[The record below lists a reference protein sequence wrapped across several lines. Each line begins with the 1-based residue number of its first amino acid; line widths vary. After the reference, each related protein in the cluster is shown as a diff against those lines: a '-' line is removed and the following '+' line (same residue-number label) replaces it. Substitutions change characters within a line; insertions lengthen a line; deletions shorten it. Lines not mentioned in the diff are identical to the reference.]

1 MIDFD
6 TALALILNEAHAL
19 PAESVALELAADR
32 VLASDLK
39 ARGDAPRAAVS
50 AMDGYAVCDADLA
63 TLPARL
69 PIAAVAFA
77 GRTDVPVLPAGTC
90 ARVFTGGPVPHG
102 ADRVV
107 IQEMVGRDGD
117 MALFETAPGPG
128 KHIRAAGSDFRA
140 GDTLLPAGTVLGF
153 RAMVAAA
160 AADVASLSVVRRPR
174 VVILGTG
181 DELAEPGRALET
193 PGSIPESVSFGVAGL
208 ARQCGA
214 EVVARRRLADAPETL
229 EAAARL
235 ALSESD
241 LVVVTGGASVGEK
254 DYARSMFTPFGLELI
269 FSKVAIKPGKPV
281 WFGRSRGAL
290 ILGLPGNPTSALV
303 TARLFMAPLV
313 AGLAGKDPAALLNW
327 RNMTLAA
334 PLKACGDRE
343 TFERGRLVGGGVAA
357 LAVQDSATQRA
368 LATADILI
376 RRRAGAP
383 ALEPG
388 DSALVLDF

>member
-6 TALALILNEAHAL
+6 TALALILAEARPL
-19 PAESVALELAADR
+19 PSETVALDAAAER
-32 VLASDLK
+32 VLAVDLR

-50 AMDGYAVCDADLA
+50 AMDGYAVRDADLA

-69 PIAAVAFA
+69 PIATVAFA
-77 GRTDVPVLPAGTC
+77 GRADVPSFPTGTC

-102 ADRVV
+102 ADRIVV
-107 IQEMVGRDGD
+107 QEIVGRDGD
-117 MALFETAPGPG
+117 LAMFEVMPGPG
-128 KHIRAAGSDFRA
+128 NNIRAAGSDFRA

-160 AADVASLSVVRRPR
+160 AADVANLSVVRRPR
-174 VVILGTG
+174 IVILGTG
-181 DELAEPGRALET
+181 DELAEPGQALET
-193 PGSIPESVSFGVAGL
+193 PGSIPESVSFGVAAL
-208 ARQCGA
+208 ARQCGG
-214 EVVARRRLADAPETL
+214 EVIDRRRLTDTPETL

-235 ALSESD
+235 ALSEAD

-281 WFGRSRGAL
+281 WFGRARGAL

-303 TARLFMAPLV
+303 TARLFLAPLV
-313 AGLAGKDPAALLNW
+313 AGLAGRDPAALLSW
-327 RNMTLAA
+327 RDMTLSA

-343 TFERGRLVGGGVAA
+343 TFERGRLFGGGVAG
-357 LAVQDSATQRA
+357 LAVQDSATQMA
-368 LATADILI
+368 LATADVLI
-376 RRRAGAP
+376 RRRAGA
-383 ALEPG
+383 AVLSAG

>member
-6 TALALILNEAHAL
+6 TAVALILNEARPL
-19 PAESVALELAADR
+19 PGEMVALDAAADR
-32 VLASDLK
+32 VLAADLK

-50 AMDGYAVCDADLA
+50 AMDGYAVRDADLA
-63 TLPARL
+63 SLPARL

-77 GRTDVPVLPAGTC
+77 GRADVPILPPASC

-102 ADRVV
+102 ADRIVV
-107 IQEMVGRDGD
+107 QEIVGCDGD
-117 MALFETAPGPG
+117 LALFEVTPGPG
-128 KHIRAAGSDFRA
+128 SHIRAAGSDFRS

-160 AADVASLSVVRRPR
+160 AADVANLSVVRRPR
-174 VVILGTG
+174 IVILGTG
-181 DELAEPGRALET
+181 DELAEPGQALET
-193 PGSIPESVSFGVAGL
+193 PGSIPESVSFGVAAL
-208 ARQCGA
+208 ARQCGG
-214 EVVARRRLADAPETL
+214 EVIDRRRLTDTPETL

-235 ALSESD
+235 ALSEAD

-254 DYARSMFTPFGLELI
+254 DYARSMFAPFGLELI

-281 WFGRSRGAL
+281 WFGRAGGAL

-313 AGLAGKDPAALLNW
+313 AGLAGRDPAALLSW
-327 RNMTLAA
+327 RDMTLSA

-343 TFERGRLVGGGVAA
+343 TFERGRLVGGGVAG
-357 LAVQDSATQRA
+357 LAVQDSATQMA
-368 LATADILI
+368 LATADVLI
-376 RRRAGAP
+376 RRRAGAA
-383 ALEPG
+383 ALSAG